1 MVQMRTVLRVADNSG
16 AKLIRVI
23 NILRRKKQRP
33 SGNVGS
39 VCVASVIATD
49 RAVKVKKVAKGD
61 VVRALV
67 VRSKNEKVR
76 HRAGGGSVRMD
87 HTAAV
92 LLGTDLSTPLG
103 TRIRG
108 PVSASLDR
116 SRFLK
121 VFSLARVSLFSSLAS
136 GAGVRSRR

>member
-23 NILRRKKQRP
+23 NILRRHKQRP

-76 HRAGGGSVRMD
+76 SSGGFVRMD

-92 LLGTDLSTPLG
+92 LLGQDLSTPLG

-121 VFSLARVSLFSSLAS
+121 VFSLARVTLFHTSAL
-136 GAGVRSRR
+136 VRQRTL